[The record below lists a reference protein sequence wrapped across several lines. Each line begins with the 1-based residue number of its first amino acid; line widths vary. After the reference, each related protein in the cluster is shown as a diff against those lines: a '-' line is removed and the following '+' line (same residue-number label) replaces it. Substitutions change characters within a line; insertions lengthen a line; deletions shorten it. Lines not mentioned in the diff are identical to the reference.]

1 VGVEDRLSLPEGARA
16 AAVVAGCSPMQA
28 LPQTLARAVVPA
40 GVRSVLER
48 LLSSGHE
55 AWLVGGG
62 VRDLLRGQN
71 PKDWDVATDAVPE
84 QVVKLFRRVVPTGIA
99 HGTVTVLV
107 PGGQVEVTTF
117 RAESAYVDGRRPES
131 VAFHRDLVADLAR
144 RDFTINALAFDPVG
158 GRFRDPFGGQE
169 DLARRRVRCVGVAAE
184 RFGEDGLRPLRA
196 VRFAT
201 VLEFALDPE
210 TEAAIPGA
218 LPVFDKVALERRRDE
233 LLKLLL
239 APGVVRGLELLR
251 RTSLLERLLPELDEQ
266 GDPERIAR
274 VDRAAP
280 VLEVRLA
287 ALLMGVAKMESAL
300 DRLRLPAKVVET
312 VRALLAHPLPP
323 EASTW
328 SDAELRRWL
337 VRVGP
342 ERWEL
347 ARALA
352 RASGAD
358 PEGALGEHLATI
370 VAARPPLSARDLA
383 LDGAEIMTAL
393 GIGASPAVGEATR
406 FLLDAVLDRPE
417 LNTPEHLKALLR
429 DRAR

>member
-1 VGVEDRLSLPEGARA
+1 
-16 AAVVAGCSPMQA
+16 MQA
-28 LPQTLARAVVPA
+28 LPETLARAVVPA

-62 VRDLLRGQN
+62 VRDLLRGRD

-84 QVVKLFRRVVPTGIA
+84 QVVKLFRRVIPTGIA
-99 HGTVTVLV
+99 HGTVTVLI

-131 VAFHRDLVADLAR
+131 VAFHRDLVADLSR
-144 RDFTINALAFDPVG
+144 RDFTINALAFDPLG

-201 VLEFALDPE
+201 VLEFELERE

-218 LPVFDKVALERRRDE
+218 LAVFDKVALERRRDE
-233 LLKLLL
+233 LLKLML
-239 APGVVRGLELLR
+239 APGVARGLELLR
-251 RTSLLERLLPELDEQ
+251 RTGLMDRLLPELDEL
-266 GDPERIAR
+266 GDPERNAR
-274 VDRAAP
+274 VSHADP

-287 ALLMGVAKMESAL
+287 ALVMGVTRVESAL
-300 DRLRLPAKVVET
+300 DRLRLPSKVMET
-312 VRALLAHPLPP
+312 VRALLAHPLGP

-328 SDAELRRWL
+328 NDGELRRWL

-347 ARALA
+347 ARGLA
-352 RASGAD
+352 QASGAD
-358 PEGALGEHLATI
+358 PDGALGNRIAGI
-370 VAARPPLSARDLA
+370 VSARPPLSAKDLA
-383 LDGAEIMTAL
+383 LNGAEIMKAL
-393 GIGASPAVGEATR
+393 GIGPSPAVGEATR

-417 LNTPEHLKALLR
+417 LNTVEHLQALLKE
-429 DRAR
+429 RAR

>member
-1 VGVEDRLSLPEGARA
+1 MHPFPEILS
-16 AAVVAGCSPMQA
+16 
-28 LPQTLARAVVPA
+28 RAVVPA

-48 LLSSGHE
+48 LLGAGHE

-62 VRDLLRGQN
+62 VRDLLRGGQ

-84 QVVKLFRRVVPTGIA
+84 QVLKLFRRVVPTGIA

-107 PGGQVEVTTF
+107 PGGHVEVTTF
-117 RAESAYVDGRRPES
+117 RAESAYLDGRRPGS

-201 VLEFALDPE
+201 VLEFELDPE

-218 LPVFDKVALERRRDE
+218 LSVFDKVALERRREE

-239 APGVVRGLELLR
+239 APGVGRGLELLR
-251 RTSLLERLLPELDEQ
+251 RTGLLDRLLPELDELR
-266 GDPERIAR
+266 DPERNLR
-274 VDRAAP
+274 VSRALP

-287 ALLMGVAKMESAL
+287 ALLGGVAQPETAL
-300 DRLRLPAKVVET
+300 DRLRLPAKVTET
-312 VRALLAHPLPP
+312 VGALLAHPLPP

-328 SDAELRRWL
+328 TDAEVRRWL

-347 ARALA
+347 ARTLA
-352 RASGAD
+352 DASGVD
-358 PEGALGEHLATI
+358 PDGALGRRIAAIL
-370 VAARPPLSARDLA
+370 AARPPLSAKDLA
-383 LDGAEIMTAL
+383 LDGAAIMQTL
-393 GIGASPAVGEATR
+393 GVGPSPAVGEATR
-406 FLLDAVLDRPE
+406 FLLDRVLDRPD
-417 LNTPEHLKALLR
+417 LNTPDQLRELLR
-429 DRAR
+429 TRPG

>member
-1 VGVEDRLSLPEGARA
+1 
-16 AAVVAGCSPMQA
+16 MQA
-28 LPQTLARAVVPA
+28 LPETLSRAVVPA

-62 VRDLLRGQN
+62 VRDLLRGRD
-71 PKDWDVATDAVPE
+71 PKDWDVATDALPE

-131 VAFHRDLVADLAR
+131 VSFHRDLVADLAR

-169 DLARRRVRCVGVAAE
+169 DLARRRVRSVGAAAD

-201 VLEFALDPE
+201 VLEFELDPE

-251 RTSLLERLLPELDEQ
+251 RTGLMERLLPELDEQ
-266 GDPERIAR
+266 GDPARVGR
-274 VDRAAP
+274 VDRASS

-287 ALLMGVAKMESAL
+287 ALLMGVATAESAL
-300 DRLRLPAKVVET
+300 DRLRLPAKVVDA

-323 EASTW
+323 EGSTW

-337 VRVGP
+337 VRLGP

-347 ARALA
+347 AGSLA

-358 PEGALGEHLATI
+358 PDGALGGRLAGL
-370 VAARPPLSARDLA
+370 VASRPPLSAKDLA
-383 LDGAEIMTAL
+383 LNGAEIMKAL
-393 GIGASPAVGEATR
+393 GIGPSPAVGEATR
-406 FLLDAVLDRPE
+406 FLLDAVLERPE
-417 LNTPEHLKALLR
+417 LNTPSELEKLLR
-429 DRAR
+429 ERSARAGG

>member
-1 VGVEDRLSLPEGARA
+1 
-16 AAVVAGCSPMQA
+16 MQA
-28 LPQTLARAVVPA
+28 LPEILARAVVPA

-62 VRDLLRGQN
+62 VRDLLRGQD
-71 PKDWDVATDAVPE
+71 PKDWDIATDAVPE

-158 GRFRDPFGGQE
+158 SRLRDPFGGQE

>member
-1 VGVEDRLSLPEGARA
+1 
-16 AAVVAGCSPMQA
+16 
-28 LPQTLARAVVPA
+28 
-40 GVRSVLER
+40 VRSALER
-48 LLSSGHE
+48 LLASGHE

-62 VRDLLRGQN
+62 VRDLLLGQA

-117 RAESAYVDGRRPES
+117 RAESAYEDGRRPGS
-131 VAFHRDLVADLAR
+131 VQFHRDLVADLAR

-158 GRFRDPFGGQE
+158 ARFRDPFGGQE

-201 VLEFALDPE
+201 VLAFELDPE

-218 LPVFDKVALERRRDE
+218 LGVFDKVALERRRDE

-239 APGVVRGLELLR
+239 SPGVVRGLDLLR
-251 RTSLLERLLPELDEQ
+251 RTGLLNRLLPELDEP
-266 GDPERIAR
+266 GDPARNTR
-274 VDRAAP
+274 VDRAVA

-287 ALLMGVAKMESAL
+287 ALLVAVAGAERAL
-300 DRLRLPAKVVET
+300 ERLRLPAKTMET

-323 EASTW
+323 DASTW

-337 VRVGP
+337 VRLGP

-352 RASGAD
+352 AATGAD
-358 PEGALGEHLATI
+358 PDGGVGGRVAGI
-370 VAARPPLSARDLA
+370 VAARPPLSAKELA
-383 LDGAEIMTAL
+383 LNGADIMKEL
-393 GIGASPAVGEATR
+393 GVGPSPAVGEATR
-406 FLLDAVLDRPE
+406 FLLDRVLERPD
-417 LNTPEHLKALLR
+417 LNTPQQLRELLR
-429 DRAR
+429 TRPS

>member
-1 VGVEDRLSLPEGARA
+1 MQPLPE
-16 AAVVAGCSPMQA
+16 P
-28 LPQTLARAVVPA
+28 LARAVVPA
-40 GVRSVLER
+40 GVRSVLEQ
-48 LLSSGHE
+48 LLASGHE

-62 VRDLLRGQN
+62 VRDLLLGQA
-71 PKDWDVATDAVPE
+71 PKDWDVATDAVPG

-117 RAESAYVDGRRPES
+117 RAESAYEDGRRPGS
-131 VAFHRDLVADLAR
+131 VQFHRDLVADLAR

-158 GRFRDPFGGQE
+158 ARFRDPFGGQE

-201 VLEFALDPE
+201 VLAFELDPE

-218 LPVFDKVALERRRDE
+218 LGVFDKVALERRRDE
-233 LLKLLL
+233 LLKLILS
-239 APGVVRGLELLR
+239 PGVVRGLDLLR
-251 RTSLLERLLPELDEQ
+251 RTGLMERLLPELAEV
-266 GDPERIAR
+266 GDAERNTR
-274 VDRAAP
+274 VDRAVA

-287 ALLMGVAKMESAL
+287 ALLVAVSEADRAL
-300 DRLRLPAKVVET
+300 ERLRLPAKTVET

-323 EASTW
+323 DASTW
-328 SDAELRRWL
+328 GDAELRRWL
-337 VRVGP
+337 VRLGP

-352 RASGAD
+352 AATGVD
-358 PEGALGEHLATI
+358 PDGEVGRRVAGI
-370 VAARPPLSARDLA
+370 VAARPPLSAKELA
-383 LDGAEIMTAL
+383 LNGADIMKEL
-393 GIGASPAVGEATR
+393 GVGPSPAVGEATR
-406 FLLDAVLDRPE
+406 FLLDRVLERPD
-417 LNTPEHLKALLR
+417 LNTPEQLRELLR
-429 DRAR
+429 SRPS

>member
-1 VGVEDRLSLPEGARA
+1 
-16 AAVVAGCSPMQA
+16 MQA
-28 LPQTLARAVVPA
+28 LPETLARAVVPA

-48 LLSSGHE
+48 LSSSGHE

-62 VRDLLRGQN
+62 VRDLLRGQQ

-84 QVVKLFRRVVPTGIA
+84 QVVKLFRRVIPTGIA

-107 PGGQVEVTTF
+107 AGGQVEVTTF

-144 RDFTINALAFDPVG
+144 RDFTINALAYDPIG
-158 GRFRDPFGGQE
+158 ARFRDPFDGQE

-196 VRFAT
+196 VRLAT
-201 VLEFALDPE
+201 VLEFELDPD

-218 LPVFDKVALERRRDE
+218 LPVFDKVALERRREE

-239 APGVVRGLELLR
+239 ARGVGRGLELLR
-251 RTSLLERLLPELDEQ
+251 TTGLMARLLPELEEL
-266 GDPERIAR
+266 GDAERNAR
-274 VDRAAP
+274 VRRAEP

-287 ALLMGVAKMESAL
+287 ALLGGVRQVETAL
-300 DRLRLPAKVVET
+300 DRLRLPTKVVET
-312 VRALLAHPLPP
+312 VRALGAHPLGP

-328 SDAELRRWL
+328 SDAEVRRWL
-337 VRVGP
+337 VRLGP

-347 ARALA
+347 AAGLA
-352 RASGAD
+352 QASGAD
-358 PEGALGEHLATI
+358 PDGAIARRIAGI
-370 VAARPPLSARDLA
+370 VAARPPLAPRDLA
-383 LDGAEIMTAL
+383 LNGAEIMKVL
-393 GIGASPAVGEATR
+393 GIGPSPAVGDATR
-406 FLLDAVLDRPE
+406 FLLERVLERPD
-417 LNTPEHLKALLR
+417 LNTPEQLRELLKTR
-429 DRAR
+429 PG

>member
-1 VGVEDRLSLPEGARA
+1 
-16 AAVVAGCSPMQA
+16 
-28 LPQTLARAVVPA
+28 
-40 GVRSVLER
+40 
-48 LLSSGHE
+48 
-55 AWLVGGG
+55 
-62 VRDLLRGQN
+62 VRDLLRGQV
-71 PKDWDVATDAVPE
+71 PKDWDIATDAVPE
-84 QVVKLFRRVVPTGIA
+84 QVVKLFRRVIPTGIA

-117 RAESAYVDGRRPES
+117 RAESEYVDGRRPGS

-169 DLARRRVRCVGVAAE
+169 DLARRRVRSVGVAAE

-201 VLEFALDPE
+201 VLEFELDAE

-251 RTSLLERLLPELDEQ
+251 RTGLLERLLPELEEQ

-274 VDRAAP
+274 VDRASP
-280 VLEVRLA
+280 VLEVRLS
-287 ALLMGVAKMESAL
+287 ALLMGGSEAESAL
-300 DRLRLPAKVVET
+300 DRLKLPAKVVET
-312 VRALLAHPLPP
+312 VQALLAHPLSP

-337 VRVGP
+337 VRLGP

-352 RASGAD
+352 KASGAD
-358 PEGALGEHLATI
+358 PEGTLGERLAAV
-370 VAARPPLSARDLA
+370 VAERPPLSAKDLA
-383 LDGAEIMTAL
+383 LNGAEIMKAL
-393 GIGASPAVGEATR
+393 GIGPSPAVGDATR
-406 FLLDAVLDRPE
+406 FLLDRVLDRPD
-417 LNTPEHLKALLR
+417 LNTPERLRELLR
-429 DRAR
+429 TRPR

>member
-1 VGVEDRLSLPEGARA
+1 L
-16 AAVVAGCSPMQA
+16 
-28 LPQTLARAVVPA
+28 LA
-40 GVRSVLER
+40 
-48 LLSSGHE
+48 SGHD

-62 VRDLLRGQN
+62 VRDLLLGQA

-84 QVVKLFRRVVPTGIA
+84 EVVKLFRRVIPTGIA

-117 RAESAYVDGRRPES
+117 RAESAYEDGRRPGS
-131 VAFHRDLVADLAR
+131 VQFHRDLVADLAR

-158 GRFRDPFGGQE
+158 ARFRDPFGGQE

-201 VLEFALDPE
+201 VLAFELDPE

-218 LPVFDKVALERRRDE
+218 LGVFDKVALERRRDE

-239 APGVVRGLELLR
+239 SPGVVRGLDLLR
-251 RTSLLERLLPELDEQ
+251 RTGLMDRLLPELAEA
-266 GDPERIAR
+266 GDPERNTR
-274 VDRAAP
+274 VDRAVA

-287 ALLMGVAKMESAL
+287 ALLVAVTEADRAL
-300 DRLRLPAKVVET
+300 DRLRLPAKTVET
-312 VRALLAHPLPP
+312 VRALLAHPLSP

-328 SDAELRRWL
+328 DDAELRRWL
-337 VRVGP
+337 VRLGP

-352 RASGAD
+352 VATGAD
-358 PEGALGEHLATI
+358 PDGEVGRRVAGI
-370 VAARPPLSARDLA
+370 VAARPPLSAKDLA
-383 LDGAEIMTAL
+383 LNGADVMQEL
-393 GIGASPAVGEATR
+393 GVGPSPAVGEATR
-406 FLLDAVLDRPE
+406 FLLDRVLERPD
-417 LNTPEHLKALLR
+417 LNTPEQLRELLR
-429 DRAR
+429 SRPS

>member
-1 VGVEDRLSLPEGARA
+1 MQPLPE
-16 AAVVAGCSPMQA
+16 VLS
-28 LPQTLARAVVPA
+28 RAVVPA

-48 LLSSGHE
+48 LLAAGHE

-62 VRDLLRGQN
+62 VRDLLRGGH

-84 QVVKLFRRVVPTGIA
+84 QVLKLFRRVIPTGIA

-201 VLEFALDPE
+201 VLEFELDPE

-239 APGVVRGLELLR
+239 APGVVRGLDLLR
-251 RTSLLERLLPELDEQ
+251 RTALLDRLLPELDDLR
-266 GDPERIAR
+266 DPERNER
-274 VDRAAP
+274 VRRASP
-280 VLEVRLA
+280 VLELRLA
-287 ALLMGVAKMESAL
+287 ALLVGVGRLEAAL

-323 EASTW
+323 ESSTW

-337 VRVGP
+337 VRLGP
-342 ERWEL
+342 DRWEL

-352 RASGAD
+352 EATGVD
-358 PEGALGEHLATI
+358 PDGALGQRIAGI
-370 VAARPPLSARDLA
+370 VAARPPLSAKDLA
-383 LDGAEIMTAL
+383 LDGAAIMLTL
-393 GIGASPAVGEATR
+393 GVGPSPAVGDATR
-406 FLLDAVLDRPE
+406 FLLESVLERPE
-417 LNTPEHLKALLR
+417 LNTPERLEELLR
-429 DRAR
+429 ARER

>member
-1 VGVEDRLSLPEGARA
+1 
-16 AAVVAGCSPMQA
+16 MQA
-28 LPQTLARAVVPA
+28 LPPTLTRAVVPA

-48 LLSSGHE
+48 LISSGHE

-62 VRDLLRGQN
+62 VRDLLRGQD
-71 PKDWDVATDAVPE
+71 PKDWDIATDAVPE

-117 RAESAYVDGRRPES
+117 RAESAYLDGRRPES

-158 GRFRDPFGGQE
+158 SRFRDPFGGQE

-251 RTSLLERLLPELDEQ
+251 RTGLLQRLLPELDEQ

-287 ALLMGVAKMESAL
+287 ALLMGLTQVESAL
-300 DRLRLPAKVVET
+300 DRLRLPANVVET
-312 VRALLAHPLPP
+312 VRALLGHPLPP

-337 VRVGP
+337 VRLGP

-347 ARALA
+347 ARGLA

-358 PEGALGEHLATI
+358 PDGALGERLAAI
-370 VAARPPLSARDLA
+370 VAARPPLSAKDLA
-383 LDGAEIMTAL
+383 LNGTQIMKSL
-393 GIGASPAVGEATR
+393 GIGPSPAVGEATR
-406 FLLDAVLDRPE
+406 FLLEAVLDRPE
-417 LNTPEHLKALLR
+417 LNTPEHLQALLR
-429 DRAR
+429 DRGGG

>member
-1 VGVEDRLSLPEGARA
+1 MQPLPEN
-16 AAVVAGCSPMQA
+16 
-28 LPQTLARAVVPA
+28 LARAVVPA
-40 GVRSVLER
+40 GVGSVLER
-48 LLSSGHE
+48 LSSAGHE

-62 VRDLLRGQN
+62 VRDLLRGQQ

-84 QVVKLFRRVVPTGIA
+84 QVVKMFRRVIPTGIA

-117 RAESAYVDGRRPES
+117 RAESAYLDGRRPES

-144 RDFTINALAFDPVG
+144 RDFTINALAFDPIG

-169 DLARRRVRCVGVAAE
+169 DLARRRVRSVGVAAE

-201 VLEFALDPE
+201 VLEFELDAD

-239 APGVVRGLELLR
+239 APGVGRGLELLR
-251 RTSLLERLLPELDEQ
+251 TTGLMGRLLPELEEP
-266 GDPERIAR
+266 GDPERNAR
-274 VDRAAP
+274 VSRAKP

-287 ALLMGVAKMESAL
+287 ALLGGVRQVETAL
-300 DRLRLPAKVVET
+300 ERLRLPAKVVET
-312 VRALLAHPLPP
+312 VRALVAHPLGP

-337 VRVGP
+337 VSLGP

-347 ARALA
+347 AVALGQ
-352 RASGAD
+352 ASGAD
-358 PEGALGEHLATI
+358 PDEALGKRIGCI
-370 VAARPPLSARDLA
+370 VASRPPLAAKDLA
-383 LDGAEIMTAL
+383 LNGAEIMKVL
-393 GIGASPAVGEATR
+393 GVGPSPAVGDATR
-406 FLLDAVLDRPE
+406 FLLERVLERPD
-417 LNTPEHLKALLR
+417 LNTPDQLRELLR
-429 DRAR
+429 TRPS

>member
-1 VGVEDRLSLPEGARA
+1 MQPLPEI
-16 AAVVAGCSPMQA
+16 
-28 LPQTLARAVVPA
+28 LTRAVIPD
-40 GVRSVLER
+40 GVRSVLDR
-48 LLSSGHE
+48 LLAAGHQ

-62 VRDLLRGQN
+62 VRDLLLGGH
-71 PKDWDVATDAVPE
+71 PKDWDVATEALPE

-107 PGGQVEVTTF
+107 PGGHVEVTTF
-117 RAESAYVDGRRPES
+117 RAESAYVDGRRPGS

-158 GRFRDPFGGQE
+158 GRFRDPFGGQA

-201 VLEFALDPE
+201 VLEFELDPE

-218 LPVFDKVALERRRDE
+218 LAVFDKVALERRRDE
-233 LLKLLL
+233 LVKLLL
-239 APGVVRGLELLR
+239 APGVARGLDLLG
-251 RTSLLERLLPELDEQ
+251 RTGLLERILPELDETQ
-266 GDPERIAR
+266 DTVRNAR
-274 VDRAAP
+274 VSRASP

-287 ALLMGVAKMESAL
+287 ALLVGVAQPEGAL

-337 VRVGP
+337 VRLGP
-342 ERWEL
+342 ERWDL
-347 ARALA
+347 AQALA
-352 RASGAD
+352 EAGGAD
-358 PEGALGEHLATI
+358 PDGALGQRIAGI
-370 VAARPPLSARDLA
+370 VAARPPLSPKDLA
-383 LDGAEIMTAL
+383 LDGSAIMQTL
-393 GIGASPAVGEATR
+393 GVGPSPAVGEATR
-406 FLLDAVLDRPE
+406 FLLDHVLDRPD
-417 LNTPEHLKALLR
+417 LNTPDQLRALLR
-429 DRAR
+429 NRPG

>member
-1 VGVEDRLSLPEGARA
+1 MPSLPDPL
-16 AAVVAGCSPMQA
+16 VQA
-28 LPQTLARAVVPA
+28 DIPA
-40 GVRSVLER
+40 GVRCALER
-48 LLSSGHE
+48 LLAAGHD

-62 VRDLLRGQN
+62 VRDLLRGQH
-71 PKDWDVATDAVPE
+71 PKDWDIATDALPE

-107 PGGQVEVTTF
+107 PGGHVEVTTF
-117 RAESAYVDGRRPES
+117 RAESAYVDGRRPGS
-131 VAFHRDLVADLAR
+131 VEFHRDLVADLAR

-158 GRFRDPFGGQE
+158 GRFEDPFGGQA

-201 VLEFALDPE
+201 VLEFELEAE

-218 LPVFDKVALERRRDE
+218 LSVFDKVALERRRDE

-239 APGVVRGLELLR
+239 APGVVRGFELLR
-251 RTSLLERLLPELDEQ
+251 RTGLMDRLLPELDEA
-266 GDPERIAR
+266 GDPERNPR
-274 VDRAAP
+274 VSRAAP

-287 ALLMGVAKMESAL
+287 ALLVGVGQAEQAL

-312 VRALLAHPLPP
+312 ARALLAHPLPP
-323 EASTW
+323 EASAWT
-328 SDAELRRWL
+328 DGELRRWL
-337 VRVGP
+337 VRLGP
-342 ERWEL
+342 ERWEQ

-352 RASGAD
+352 LATGAD
-358 PEGALGEHLATI
+358 PDGALGERIASLLA
-370 VAARPPLSARDLA
+370 AHPPLSAKDLA
-383 LDGAEIMTAL
+383 LDGAAIMKAL
-393 GIGASPAVGEATR
+393 GVGPSPAVGDATR

-417 LNTPEHLKALLR
+417 VNTPEQLEALLR
-429 DRAR
+429 SRSAGRATD

>member
-1 VGVEDRLSLPEGARA
+1 MGVEDRLSLPEGARA

>member
-1 VGVEDRLSLPEGARA
+1 
-16 AAVVAGCSPMQA
+16 MQA
-28 LPQTLARAVVPA
+28 LPETLVRAVVPA

-48 LLSSGHE
+48 LLSAGHE

-62 VRDLLRGQN
+62 VRDLLRGQD
-71 PKDWDVATDAVPE
+71 PKDWDVATDALPE

-131 VAFHRDLVADLAR
+131 VSFHRDLVADLAR

-158 GRFRDPFGGQE
+158 GRFQDPFGGQE
-169 DLARRRVRCVGVAAE
+169 DLARRRVRSVGVAAD

-251 RTSLLERLLPELDEQ
+251 RTGLMERLLPELEEQ

-274 VDRAAP
+274 VDRAPPA
-280 VLEVRLA
+280 LEVRLA
-287 ALLMGVAKMESAL
+287 ALLMGVAKTEGAL
-300 DRLRLPAKVVET
+300 ERLRLPAKVVES
-312 VRALLAHPLPP
+312 VRAALQHPLPP

-337 VRVGP
+337 VRLGP

-347 ARALA
+347 GRAVA

-358 PEGALGEHLATI
+358 PDGALGERLAGI
-370 VAARPPLSARDLA
+370 VAARPPLSAKDLA
-383 LDGAEIMTAL
+383 LNGAEIMKAL
-393 GIGASPAVGEATR
+393 GIGPSPAVGEATR
-406 FLLDAVLDRPE
+406 FLLERVLDRPD
-417 LNTPEHLKALLR
+417 LNTADQLR
-429 DRAR
+429 EL

>member
-1 VGVEDRLSLPEGARA
+1 MSLPEGARA

>member
-1 VGVEDRLSLPEGARA
+1 MQPLPE
-16 AAVVAGCSPMQA
+16 P
-28 LPQTLARAVVPA
+28 LARAVVPA
-40 GVRSVLER
+40 GVRSVLEQ
-48 LLSSGHE
+48 LLASGHE

-62 VRDLLRGQN
+62 VRDLLLGQA

-117 RAESAYVDGRRPES
+117 RAESAYEDGRRPGS
-131 VAFHRDLVADLAR
+131 VTFHRDLLADLAR

-158 GRFRDPFGGQE
+158 ARFRDPFGGQA

-201 VLEFALDPE
+201 VLAFELDPE

-218 LPVFDKVALERRRDE
+218 LGVFDKVALERRRDE

-239 APGVVRGLELLR
+239 SPGVVRGLDLLR
-251 RTSLLERLLPELDEQ
+251 RTGLMERLLPELAEV
-266 GDPERIAR
+266 GDPERNTR
-274 VDRAAP
+274 VDRAVA

-287 ALLMGVAKMESAL
+287 ALLVAVAEADHAL
-300 DRLRLPAKVVET
+300 ERLRLPAKTVET

-323 EASTW
+323 DASTW
-328 SDAELRRWL
+328 GDVELRRWL
-337 VRVGP
+337 VRLGP

-352 RASGAD
+352 EATGAD
-358 PEGALGEHLATI
+358 PDGEVGRRVAGI
-370 VAARPPLSARDLA
+370 VAARPPLSAKDLA
-383 LDGAEIMTAL
+383 LNGADIMKAL
-393 GIGASPAVGEATR
+393 GVGPSPAVGEATR
-406 FLLDAVLDRPE
+406 FLLDRVLERPE
-417 LNTPEHLKALLR
+417 LNTPEQLRELLR
-429 DRAR
+429 ARPS

>member
-1 VGVEDRLSLPEGARA
+1 
-16 AAVVAGCSPMQA
+16 MQA
-28 LPQTLARAVVPA
+28 LPPTLTRAVVPA

-48 LLSSGHE
+48 LISSGHE

-62 VRDLLRGQN
+62 VRDLLRGQD
-71 PKDWDVATDAVPE
+71 PKDWDIATDAVPE

-158 GRFRDPFGGQE
+158 SRLRDPFGGQE

-201 VLEFALDPE
+201 VLEFELEPE

-218 LPVFDKVALERRRDE
+218 LAVFDKVALERRRDE

-239 APGVVRGLELLR
+239 AAGVARGLELLR
-251 RTSLLERLLPELDEQ
+251 RT
-266 GDPERIAR
+266 G
-274 VDRAAP
+274 
-280 VLEVRLA
+280 
-287 ALLMGVAKMESAL
+287 
-300 DRLRLPAKVVET
+300 LRCSIK
-312 VRALLAHPLPP
+312 
-323 EASTW
+323 
-328 SDAELRRWL
+328 
-337 VRVGP
+337 
-342 ERWEL
+342 
-347 ARALA
+347 
-352 RASGAD
+352 
-358 PEGALGEHLATI
+358 
-370 VAARPPLSARDLA
+370 
-383 LDGAEIMTAL
+383 
-393 GIGASPAVGEATR
+393 ATR
-406 FLLDAVLDRPE
+406 RCLP
-417 LNTPEHLKALLR
+417 
-429 DRAR
+429 